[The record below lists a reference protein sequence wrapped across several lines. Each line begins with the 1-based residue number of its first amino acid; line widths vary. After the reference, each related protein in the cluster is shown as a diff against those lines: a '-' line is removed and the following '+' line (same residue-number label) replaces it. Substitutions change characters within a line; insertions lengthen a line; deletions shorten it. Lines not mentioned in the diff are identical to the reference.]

1 MWHVP
6 REDARGAQDAS
17 ELDEAQETQH
27 ADRRE
32 YGGVG
37 DARRVYEH
45 HGVVDRDDG
54 DYVESK
60 PSLQVVAGDGA
71 VVLDDAASLL
81 DALPVREEEIE
92 ADVHHEDQVDDP
104 VHHEERRE
112 PRVDRIIEFGLLP
125 QEAHLVRCNCRRVKE
140 RREGK
145 KVPVPANVSAYPDL
159 A

>member
-1 MWHVP
+1 MKKKLKMAEVIEEIP
-6 REDARGAQDAS
+6 IADVAEESAPVAAV
-17 ELDEAQETQH
+17 EA
-27 ADRRE
+27 
-32 YGGVG
+32 
-37 DARRVYEH
+37 
-45 HGVVDRDDG
+45 
-54 DYVESK
+54 
-60 PSLQVVAGDGA
+60 
-71 VVLDDAASLL
+71 
-81 DALPVREEEIE
+81 EEEIE

-159 A
+159 ASHTARTQRSATCCACAYCISLPVGLSSPRFIL